1 MFQILILSGNSMNI
15 YAKMRQLRESQGL
28 TQEYVGKQVS
38 LSRSSIA
45 NIEAGR
51 QSISFEMAVLLFK
64 VYGYRLTVSVAT
76 P

>member
-1 MFQILILSGNSMNI
+1 MMNI
-15 YAKMRQLRESQGL
+15 YSKLRKLRENRGW
-28 TQEYVGKQVS
+28 TQEFVGKQVS

-51 QSISFEMAVLLFK
+51 QSVTFEMAVLLFK
-64 VYGYRLTVSVAT
+64 VYGYKLTVSVAA